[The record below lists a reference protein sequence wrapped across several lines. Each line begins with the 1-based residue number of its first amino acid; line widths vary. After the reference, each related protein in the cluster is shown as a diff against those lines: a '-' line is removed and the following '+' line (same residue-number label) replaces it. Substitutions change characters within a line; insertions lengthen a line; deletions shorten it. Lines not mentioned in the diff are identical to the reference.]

1 MPPEL
6 LDRQR
11 EIAALERQ
19 IRAVRAGSGRLI
31 VVEGP
36 AGIGKSSLLGA
47 AVRKTRTAGVR
58 VLRAWAAPL
67 ERDAGWAV
75 ARQLFRPIRAGPEW
89 PELAVG
95 AAALALRV
103 LDPEPPARSQS
114 GDAAHAGAHGLI
126 SLACGL
132 AERSPTLLVID
143 DAQWTDV
150 RSLRWLVR
158 LTHRIAHLPLGVVC
172 AVRSGE
178 APTDTGLFT
187 QLLAAAPEAPIR
199 PRPLDAAA
207 VGAVVRERLPRAG
220 PAFAAAVHA
229 ATGGNP
235 FLLGALLDHLI
246 GERIEPTDETA
257 ASLAAIGPAQVTRRV
272 QARLGR
278 LPAGADA
285 LARAFA
291 VLGGRAPLRHA
302 REVAELGAADAAR
315 LADHLR
321 AAGLLD
327 GDGATCGLTHPL
339 VAGALYGGMA
349 PGERSLRHARVAALL
364 RRERAEPEAVAAHLL
379 HSEPAASPATV
390 AILRDA
396 ASRAEQRGEPAGAL
410 AFLRRA
416 LAEPPADRAVE
427 AEARGELGLLLAA
440 HGQAGA
446 GAELED
452 AVRSAPTPAQR
463 ARIALAGGRA
473 LALAGQI
480 EESIRLCRL
489 GLTDAGR
496 QGRADADRLGRA
508 GPVDAAW
515 LLTRLEA
522 ELVGA
527 AWLRAST
534 VAEAR
539 ARLHDRLAD
548 PDGHALWLV
557 HAAWESVCD
566 ARPATESM
574 GLLTAAVAGGALA
587 DDAGP
592 MLGTF
597 ATLTQIACEDSP
609 LPAGRGWV
617 GAAGDSA
624 GALPAPWRAG
634 SAGES
639 VGALPAPGRGPAARA
654 HESALRAIAESRRG
668 RITDAEADA
677 RSAFERTSSG
687 WALVALAD
695 ALVELDQPADA
706 DLLLTSADPR
716 PDLLT
721 TAMLLETRARLRLA
735 QHRPVEA
742 HDDCLAAALAWRRLG
757 VEHPGVAG
765 WRVDDCAA
773 LVALDDIG
781 GARKLADEHL
791 ELAERVG
798 LPGPRGAGLRALAR
812 TVDRSEAIDLL
823 RQSAELLA
831 DTPARLEHTRSLL
844 ALGSALRRANCR
856 AAAKEPLRM
865 ALEMADHGGMRM
877 LARRARRELYTA
889 GARPRRAA
897 VSGWDSLTAAER
909 RVAELAA
916 AGWSNPQIA
925 ERLFVTR
932 RTVETH
938 LTHAFRKLRLG
949 TRREL
954 AACFANR
961 AADGE
966 RPA

>member
-1 MPPEL
+1 MPRDL

-19 IRAVRAGSGRLI
+19 IRIVRAGAGRLI

-75 ARQLFRPIRAGPEW
+75 ARQLFSPIRAGPEW

-95 AAALALRV
+95 AAALASRA
-103 LDPEPPARSQS
+103 LDPPPQPRSLS

-126 SLACGL
+126 SLACAL

-143 DAQWTDV
+143 DAHWTDV

-158 LTHRIAHLPLGVVC
+158 LIHRTAGLPLGVIC
-172 AVRSGE
+172 TVRSGE
-178 APTDTGLFT
+178 APTEPTVFT
-187 QLLAAAPEAPIR
+187 ELLAAAPEPPIR

-207 VGAVVRERLPRAG
+207 VGTVMRERMPAAG
-220 PAFAAAVHA
+220 PAFAAAAHT

-235 FLLGALLDHLI
+235 FLVGALLDHLI
-246 GERIEPTDETA
+246 AERIDPTDELA
-257 ASLAAIGPAQVTRRV
+257 ASLAAVAPAQVTRSVRA
-272 QARLGR
+272 QLGR
-278 LPAGADA
+278 LPGGADA

-302 REVAELGAADAAR
+302 REVAEIGAVEAAR

-321 AAGLLD
+321 AAGLID
-327 GDGATCGLTHPL
+327 GEGANCGLTHPL

-349 PGERSLRHARVAALL
+349 AGERSLRHARVAALL
-364 RRERAEPEAVAAHLL
+364 RRERADPEAVAAHLV
-379 HSEPAASPATV
+379 HSEPAAEPATV

-396 ASRAEQRGEPAGAL
+396 ACRAELRGAPEGAL

-416 LAEPPADRAVE
+416 LAEPPADPAVE
-427 AEARGELGLLLAA
+427 AEARGELGLMLAA

-446 GAELED
+446 GAYLD
-452 AVRSAPTPAQR
+452 GAVRSAVTPAQR

-473 LALAGQI
+473 LALDGQI

-489 GLTDAGR
+489 GLTHSAED
-496 QGRADADRLGRA
+496 DNE
-508 GPVDAAW
+508 
-515 LLTRLEA
+515 LEA

-539 ARLHDRLAD
+539 ERLHNRMAD
-548 PDGHALWLV
+548 PRRPALWLV

-566 ARPATESM
+566 ARPATESRS
-574 GLLTAAVAGGALA
+574 LLGPAAA
-587 DDAGP
+587 DDAGS
-592 MLGTF
+592 MLETF
-597 ATLTQIACEDSP
+597 ATLTLIACGEFEAAWADGGATPSGRR
-609 LPAGRGWV
+609 LPA
-617 GAAGDSA
+617 
-624 GALPAPWRAG
+624 L
-634 SAGES
+634 
-639 VGALPAPGRGPAARA
+639 A
-654 HESALRAIAESRRG
+654 HERALRAMAELHLG
-668 RITDAEADA
+668 RITEAEADA
-677 RSAFERTSSG
+677 RSAFEHASSG
-687 WALVALAD
+687 WALVPLVD
-695 ALVELDQPADA
+695 ALVELDEPAAA
-706 DLLLTSADPR
+706 DLLLESADPQ

-721 TAMLLETRARLRLA
+721 TAMLLERRARLRLA

-757 VEHPGVAG
+757 VEHPGIAG

-773 LVALDDIG
+773 LAALDDIG
-781 GARKLADEHL
+781 GARKLAEEHL

-798 LPGPRGAGLRALAR
+798 LPGPRGAGLRALAQ
-812 TVDRSEAIDLL
+812 TGDRSEAIDLL
-823 RQSAELLA
+823 RQSVDLLA
-831 DTPARLEHTRSLL
+831 ETPARLEHTRSLL

-856 AAAKEPLRM
+856 ASAKEPLRK
-865 ALEMADHGGMRM
+865 ALELADRGGMRR
-877 LARRARRELYTA
+877 LARLARRELYTA

-897 VSGWDSLTAAER
+897 VSGWDALTAAEQ

-925 ERLFVTR
+925 ERLYITR

-938 LTHAFRKLRLG
+938 LTHAFRKLRLE
-949 TRREL
+949 TRQEL
-954 AACFANR
+954 ATFFPLR
-961 AADGE
+961 ASDGTAAIA
-966 RPA
+966 RDDAGVGPDPGP